1 MPPPRDRG
9 DDVTAARVAPTGQP
23 GLHGRVSRVVVLG
36 AGLAGFSV
44 VAVLLAR
51 RTDRRSASSPAAFV
65 SHGETSSPEEID
77 AFWTDERLDSAVA
90 EEMPTVD
97 PAYMA
102 RLTALVR
109 LLWWLPARQ
118 RERVSYSLLGYVH
131 RLRRLLTMAE

>member
-1 MPPPRDRG
+1 M
-9 DDVTAARVAPTGQP
+9 
-23 GLHGRVSRVVVLG
+23 
-36 AGLAGFSV
+36 
-44 VAVLLAR
+44 
-51 RTDRRSASSPAAFV
+51 
-65 SHGETSSPEEID
+65 ETSTPEEID